1 MALDRRVVGTQL
13 DLFRIMEFRLA
24 DGDVLRQIDQ
34 HRAGATGA
42 GDVESFLD
50 GFGQVLDVPDQE
62 VVLDARPGN
71 ADRVD
76 FLKRV
81 VADQRRGHLPGEHHQ
96 WDGIHVGV
104 GDAGNGVG
112 DAGAG
117 GDQHHAGFAAGAG
130 VTFGGVDGGLFVT
143 DQHMLDMVLGVQGVI
158 DVQHGAARITEHAF
172 DAFFLQATDEN
183 FSTRDE
189 FHNRSLLMANRG

>member
-24 DGDVLRQIDQ
+24 DGDVLRQVDQ
-34 HRAGATGA
+34 HRAGATSA
-42 GDVESFLD
+42 GDIESFLD
-50 GFGQVLDVPDQE
+50 GFGQVFDVPDQE

-71 ADRVD
+71 TDRVD
-76 FLKRV
+76 FLKSV

-96 WDGIHVGV
+96 WDGIHVGIGNA
-104 GDAGNGVG
+104 GDGVG

-130 VTFGGVDGGLFVT
+130 VTFGGVNGGLFVT
-143 DQHMLDMVLGVQGVI
+143 DQHMLDIVLGVQGVI
-158 DVQHGAARITEHAF
+158 DV
-172 DAFFLQATDEN
+172 
-183 FSTRDE
+183 
-189 FHNRSLLMANRG
+189 